1 MLIKSLD
8 ICRENANPFRVS
20 HLKPGKRKKDNPQ
33 TTQED
38 NVSQIKTHDKCKY
51 FSYKKCPHKDDEIMK
66 QATQDFPE
74 YLGGEPTTTSFPT
87 NKEIDEICD
96 KCDMF
101 AQK

>member
-1 MLIKSLD
+1 
-8 ICRENANPFRVS
+8 
-20 HLKPGKRKKDNPQ
+20 
-33 TTQED
+33 
-38 NVSQIKTHDKCKY
+38 
-51 FSYKKCPHKDDEIMK
+51 MK

-74 YLGGEPTTTSFPT
+74 YLGGEPTTTPFPT